1 MKTSADIYQSMK
13 TTTLQIMIETLGLP
27 AHTAVELVQGAESNA
42 YQCIREQDDGDRLE
56 MPWVNGDYSDLAEKF
71 VSSIYGGVE
80 YHFGHLENW
89 QEIYQ
94 AVEGSAETVLKVLTP
109 SKKRVRFCV
118 TVPAEIA
125 KPKYHDCHDGGGYSF
140 DESKVIEVLDALGLK
155 EEPLFNLSGVEG
167 HYDTICGYD
176 NLLQVRFKR
185 HDHAMA
191 FAHQLGLS

>member
-27 AHTAVELVQGAESNA
+27 AHTAVDLVQGAESNA
-42 YQCIREQDDGDRLE
+42 YLCIREQDDSERLE

-71 VSSIYGGVE
+71 VGSIYGGVE

-94 AVEGSAETVLKVLTP
+94 CIEGSAETVLKVLTP
-109 SKKRVRFCV
+109 PKKWPRFTV
-118 TVPAEIA
+118 IVPADIA
-125 KPKYHDCHDGGGYSF
+125 QPTYHDCHDGGGYSF
-140 DESKVIEVLDALGLK
+140 DESKVIEALDALGLK

-167 HYDTICGYD
+167 DYDTICGYD

-185 HDHAMA
+185 LDHSEA
-191 FAHQLGLS
+191 FINQLGLS

>member
-42 YQCIREQDDGDRLE
+42 YLCIREQDDGDRLE

-71 VSSIYGGVE
+71 IGSIYGGVE
-80 YHFGHLENW
+80 YHFGHLDNW
-89 QEIYQ
+89 QELYQ
-94 AVEGSAETVLKVLTP
+94 AIEGSAETVLKVLTP
-109 SKKRVRFCV
+109 PKKWPRFHV

-125 KPKYHDCHDGGGYSF
+125 EPTYVDCHDGGGYSF
-140 DESKVIEVLDALGLK
+140 DESKVREALDALGLK

-185 HDHAMA
+185 LDHSEA
-191 FAHQLGLS
+191 FIKQLGLS